1 METNTVPDWK
11 LERYLLGELP
21 ARELEGIRTLED
33 MRGGVWERLET
44 LRAENAAVLR
54 RYPPDATGRKIE
66 TASSVDRN
74 GVLKWRSAVRRYEPL
89 SVKKRSVPLWAVPA
103 MLCVIT
109 LLIIPLR
116 LIFPTAQSNAGGA
129 QYQDGVWEDR
139 VKGTGT
145 AAQSIEVWRKNGAEA
160 ERLSQNTVARGGDV
174 VQLRYTVPESCY
186 GTLVSIDGRGV
197 LTVHLSGES
206 GKAAPLTPG
215 RPIALSSSYQ
225 LDDAPLFETFYLV
238 TDKNNFDV
246 ESVKQSLLDKS
257 KKQNLSKDR
266 SITAF
271 TLRK

>member
-54 RYPPDATGRKIE
+54 RYPPDATGRNIE
-66 TASSVDRN
+66 RA
-74 GVLKWRSAVRRYEPL
+74 SAVNKEGMPKRRTAVRKHRHPN
-89 SVKKRSVPLWAVPA
+89 VRTGVPKWAVPA
-103 MLCVIT
+103 VVCAVALSV
-109 LLIIPLR
+109 IPLR